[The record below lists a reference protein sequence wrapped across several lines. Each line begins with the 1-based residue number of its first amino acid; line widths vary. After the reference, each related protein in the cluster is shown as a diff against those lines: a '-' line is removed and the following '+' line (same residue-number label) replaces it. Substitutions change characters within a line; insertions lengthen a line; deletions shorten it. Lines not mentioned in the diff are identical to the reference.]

1 VVNCFYFAAH
11 KKKKYMKKIL
21 YTLTAILLLGS
32 GAKAD
37 EGMWIPLLLKKYNY
51 EEMKA
56 KGLKLTPEQLY
67 DVNNSSLKDAIVWFN
82 GGCTGEIISSKGL
95 VLTNHHCG
103 YDAIASN
110 STPENNRLDNGF
122 WAKNNGEEIPIP
134 GMWVSIVQRIE
145 DKTDFVLNQLQGV
158 SEKDRPAKL
167 QEIYKKLID
176 EAKKGTAYDAQMR
189 EMFKGNAFYLFVF
202 QKFNDI
208 RLVGTPPQSVGKF
221 GGDADNWMWPR
232 HTGDFSMFRI
242 YANKSNEAANYA
254 PDNVP
259 FTPKHSLPVN
269 TKGVKEGD
277 YAMIY
282 GFPGR
287 TNRYEFSQGIDLAVE
302 KVNPTIV
309 NLRDIRLKAWKE
321 VMDKNEGDRLKLSA
335 DYAQIANYWKYFI
348 GQTEQLKRLKV
359 VDFKKES
366 ETKFADFAK
375 GKPQYENVLTNVEKA
390 YVAYR
395 PIALQRTYL
404 GEGILGISMNSMASS
419 LMPFATNAKDNK
431 DTAAA
436 NRAIK
441 MAMANGEEFYASF
454 FPSADEK
461 IMAQILEMYYNNIP
475 ADQHPEYMKVIL
487 KSKGANNTEKFRVFA
502 KMVYAKSFFASKEKF
517 DAFCKAPTYKKLMA
531 DPCFA
536 MVEGFYNHYIS
547 NYKPQ
552 VDAFNAAIGPEARA
566 YIKGLMEM
574 NPTKIFYPDAN
585 SSLRLTYGS
594 VQAYEP
600 KDAVKFDYMTT
611 MDGIMEKYNPKDF
624 EFNAP
629 QKLLDLYK
637 AKDFGI
643 YKRADGK
650 MPVAFITNN
659 DITGGNSGSP
669 VIDGEGR
676 LIGLAFDGNWE
687 AMSGDI
693 VFDEK
698 YKRTINVDIRYVL
711 FLIDKLG
718 GAPHIVSEM
727 SLVQ

>member
-1 VVNCFYFAAH
+1 
-11 KKKKYMKKIL
+11 MKKIL
-21 YTLTAILLLGS
+21 YTLTTFLLLSTGL
-32 GAKAD
+32 KAD

-51 EEMKA
+51 EQMKA

-110 STPENNRLDNGF
+110 STPQNNILDNGF
-122 WAKNNGEEIPIP
+122 WAKNNGEEKPIA

-145 DKTDFVLNQLQGV
+145 DVSDRVQNELKGV

-167 QEIYKKLID
+167 QEIFKKITD
-176 EAKKGTAYDAQMR
+176 EVKKGNKLDALVR
-189 EMFKGNAFYLFVF
+189 EMFKGNAYYLFVF
-202 QKFNDI
+202 QRFTDI

-242 YANKSNEAANYA
+242 YANKDNEAAGYA
-254 PDNVP
+254 PDNIP
-259 FTPKHSLPVN
+259 YTPKHSLPVN

-287 TNRYEFSQGIDLAVE
+287 TNRYEFSQGIELAVE
-302 KVNPTIV
+302 KINPTIV
-309 NLRDIRLKAWKE
+309 RLRDIRLKAWKE

-335 DYAQIANYWKYFI
+335 DYASIANYWKYYI

-359 VDFKKES
+359 VSFKKEA
-366 ETKFADFAK
+366 EAKFYDFSK
-375 GKPQYENVLTNVEKA
+375 GNAQYENVLGNVEKA

-395 PIALQRTYL
+395 PIALQRIYL
-404 GEGILGISMNSMASS
+404 SEGIFGVSMNAMASGLIS
-419 LMPFATNAKDNK
+419 YANNAKDNK

-436 NRAIK
+436 NKAIK
-441 MAMANGEEFYASF
+441 ASLANAEDFYSSF

-461 IMAQILEMYYNNIP
+461 ILAQILEMYYNNIP
-475 ADQHPEYMKVIL
+475 VEQQAPFMATIL
-487 KSKGANNTEKFRVFA
+487 KSKGKTNTEKFQNYA
-502 KMVYAKSFFASKEKF
+502 KMVYAKSFLVSREKF
-517 DAFCKAPTYKKLMA
+517 EAFCSAPSYKKLMA

-536 MVEGFYNHYIS
+536 MVYAFNNNYLT

-552 VDAFNAAIGPEARA
+552 VDAFTAAIGPEARA
-566 YIKGLMEM
+566 YVRGLMEM
-574 NPTKIFYPDAN
+574 NPGKTFYPDAN

-611 MDGIMEKYNPKDF
+611 LDGVMEKYDPKNF

-629 QKLLDLYK
+629 QKLIDLYN

-669 VIDGEGR
+669 VIDGEGQ

-718 GAPHIVSEM
+718 GAPHIVAEM
-727 SLVQ
+727 KLIQ

>member
-1 VVNCFYFAAH
+1 MLSA
-11 KKKKYMKKIL
+11 
-21 YTLTAILLLGS
+21 LLLLAS
-32 GAKAD
+32 SQLKAD
-37 EGMWIPLLLKKYNY
+37 EGMWLPLLLKKYNY
-51 EEMKA
+51 EQMKA

-82 GGCTGEIISSKGL
+82 GGCTGEIISSQGL

-110 STPENNRLDNGF
+110 STPGNNILDDGF
-122 WAKNNGEEIPIP
+122 WAKNNGEEKPIP
-134 GMWVSIVQRIE
+134 GMWVSIVVKME
-145 DKTDFVLNQLQGV
+145 DMTDRVQSELTGIA
-158 SEKDRPAKL
+158 EKDRPAEL
-167 QEIYKKLID
+167 QKIFKRITD
-176 EAKKGTAYDAQMR
+176 EAKKGTSYDAQMR
-189 EMFKGNAFYLFVF
+189 EMFKGNAYYLFVF
-202 QKFNDI
+202 QRFNDI

-242 YANKSNEAANYA
+242 YVNKNNEAASYA
-254 PDNVP
+254 VDNVP
-259 FTPKHSLPVN
+259 YKPKHHLPINV
-269 TKGVKEGD
+269 KGVKEGD

-287 TNRYEFSQGIDLAVE
+287 TNRYEFSQGIELAVE

-321 VMDKNEGDRLKLSA
+321 VMDKSEGDRLKLSA
-335 DYAQIANYWKYFI
+335 DYASIANYWKYFI

-359 VDFKKES
+359 YDQKKAMEAYFNI
-366 ETKFADFAK
+366 FAQ
-375 GKPQYENVLTNVEKA
+375 GKPEYQNLLANVEKA

-404 GEGILGISMNSMASS
+404 SEGILGVSMNSFASG
-419 LMPFATNAKDNK
+419 LIPYETAAKDNK
-431 DTAAA
+431 DTAQA
-436 NRAIK
+436 RKAIASAK
-441 MAMANGEEFYASF
+441 SRVEDFYSAF
-454 FPSADEK
+454 FPTADEK
-461 IMAQILEMYYNNIP
+461 ILAQILEMYYNNIP
-475 ADQHPEYMKVIL
+475 VEQHAPIMASIL
-487 KSKGANNTEKFRVFA
+487 KSKGKTNTEKFSA
-502 KMVYAKSFFASKEKF
+502 YAAMVYAKSFFVSKEKF
-517 DAFCKAPTYKKLMA
+517 EAFAANPSYKKLMA
-531 DPCFA
+531 DPCYA
-536 MVEGFYNHYIS
+536 MVSSFYNHYIN
-547 NYKPQ
+547 NYKSK
-552 VDAFNAAIGPEARA
+552 VDEFNAAMGPEGRA

-574 NPTKIFYPDAN
+574 NPGKTFYPDAN

-600 KDAVKFDYMTT
+600 KDAVKFTYMTT
-611 MDGIMEKYNPKDF
+611 LDGVMEKYNPKDF
-624 EFNAP
+624 EFQVP
-629 QKLLDLYK
+629 QKLIDLYK
-637 AKDFGI
+637 AKDFGA
-643 YKRADGK
+643 YAREDGK
-650 MPVAFITNN
+650 LPVAFITNN

-698 YKRTINVDIRYVL
+698 YKRTINVDARYVL

-718 GAPHIVSEM
+718 GAPHIVNEM
-727 SLVQ
+727 TLVK

>member
-1 VVNCFYFAAH
+1 MLA
-11 KKKKYMKKIL
+11 
-21 YTLTAILLLGS
+21 LLIISTGV
-32 GAKAD
+32 KAD

-56 KGLKLTPEQLY
+56 KGLKLTAEQLY
-67 DVNNSSLKDAIVWFN
+67 DVNNSSMKDAIVWFN
-82 GGCTGEIISSKGL
+82 GGCTGEIISNKGL

-103 YDAIASN
+103 YGAIAEK
-110 STPENNRLDNGF
+110 STPQDNILDNGF
-122 WAKNNGEEIPIP
+122 WAKNNGEEKPIQ
-134 GMWVSIVQRIE
+134 GMWVSIVQKIE
-145 DKTDFVLNQLQGV
+145 DVSDKIIPELKGL
-158 SEKDRPAKL
+158 SEKDRAAKL
-167 QEIYKKLID
+167 QVLSKQIID
-176 EAKKGTAYDAQMR
+176 EAKKGNKLEVQLR
-189 EMFKGNAFYLFVF
+189 EMFKGNAYYLFTF
-202 QKFNDI
+202 QRFTDI

-242 YANKSNEAANYA
+242 YANKNNEAAGYA

-259 FTPKHSLPVN
+259 YVPKHSLPVN

-277 YAMIY
+277 FAMVY

-287 TNRYEFSQGIDLAVE
+287 TNRYEFSQGIELAVE
-302 KVNPTIV
+302 KINPTIV

-335 DYAQIANYWKYFI
+335 NYAQIANYWKYFI

-359 VDFKKES
+359 YEFKKEN
-366 ETKFADFAK
+366 EAKFNEFAK
-375 GKPQYENVLTNVEKA
+375 GKAEYENVLANVEKA
-390 YVAYR
+390 YQAYK
-395 PIALQRTYL
+395 PYALQRTYL
-404 GEGILGISMNSMASS
+404 SEGILGVSMNAKASS
-419 LMPFATNAKDNK
+419 LMAYANNINK

-436 NRAIK
+436 NKALK
-441 MAMANGEEFYASF
+441 SAMSGNQDFYGAF

-461 IMAQILEMYYNNIP
+461 ILAQILEMYFNNIP
-475 ADQHPEYMKVIL
+475 SDQHPSYMATIL
-487 KSKGANNTEKFRVFA
+487 KSKGKTNTEKFSSFA
-502 KMVYAKSFFASKEKF
+502 KMVYAKSMFSSIEKL
-517 DAFCKAPTYKKLMA
+517 DAFAKAPSYKKLMA

-536 MVEGFYNHYIS
+536 MVNAFYNHYLN
-547 NYKPQ
+547 NYKEK
-552 VDAFNAAIGPEARA
+552 VDAFNDAMGPEGRN

-574 NPTKIFYPDAN
+574 NPNKTFYPDAN

-594 VQAYEP
+594 VQSYEP
-600 KDAVKFDYMTT
+600 KDAVKFDYLTT
-611 MDGIMEKYNPKDF
+611 MDGIMEKYNPADF

-629 QKLLDLYK
+629 QKLLDLYQ
-637 AKDFGI
+637 AKDFGN
-643 YKRADGK
+643 YKNADGK

-669 VIDGEGR
+669 VIDGNGY

-693 VFDEK
+693 VFDAK

-718 GAPHIVSEM
+718 GAPHIVNEM
-727 SLVQ
+727 NLIK

>member
-1 VVNCFYFAAH
+1 
-11 KKKKYMKKIL
+11 MKKLL
-21 YTLTAILLLGS
+21 YSLAAIILLSTGV
-32 GAKAD
+32 KAD

-51 EEMKA
+51 EQMQA
-56 KGLKLTPEQLY
+56 KGLKLTAEQLY

-122 WAKNNGEEIPIP
+122 WAKNNGEEIPIS

-145 DKTDFVLNQLQGV
+145 DMTDRVQLELTGV
-158 SEKDRPAKL
+158 SETDRPAKL
-167 QEIYKKLID
+167 QAIYKKIID
-176 EAKKGTAYDAQMR
+176 ETKKGNTYDVQMR
-189 EMFKGNAFYLFVF
+189 EMFKGNAYYLFVF
-202 QKFNDI
+202 QRFTDI

-242 YANKSNEAANYA
+242 YANKENKAAVYA
-254 PDNVP
+254 PDNIP
-259 FTPKHSLPVN
+259 YAPKHSLPVN
-269 TKGVKEGD
+269 IKGVKEGD

-287 TNRYEFSQGIDLAVE
+287 TNRYEFSQGIELAVD

-321 VMDKNEGDRLKLSA
+321 VMNKDEGDRLKLSSR
-335 DYAQIANYWKYFI
+335 YAQIANYWKYFI

-359 VDFKKES
+359 YDYKKEN
-366 ETKFADFAK
+366 EAKFNEFAK
-375 GKPQYENVLTNVEKA
+375 GKPSYENVMANVEKA
-390 YVAYR
+390 YINYR

-404 GEGILGISMNSMASS
+404 FEGILGVSMNGFASS
-419 LMPFATNAKDNK
+419 LIPYATNTKDNK
-431 DTAAA
+431 DTASANKALMAA
-436 NRAIK
+436 KAG
-441 MAMANGEEFYASF
+441 ADEFYHSF
-454 FPSADEK
+454 FAVADEK
-461 IMAQILEMYYNNIP
+461 ILAQILEMFYNNIP
-475 ADQHPEYMKVIL
+475 ADQHPSYMSVIL
-487 KSKGANNTEKFRVFA
+487 KSKGATNSDKFRSYA
-502 KMVYAKSFFASKEKF
+502 KMVYAKSFFTSKEKF
-517 DAFCKAPTYKKLMA
+517 EAFANSPSYKKLMA

-536 MVEGFYNHYIS
+536 MVNAFYNNYIN
-547 NYKPQ
+547 NYKSK
-552 VDAFNAAIGPEARA
+552 VDEFNAAMGPEGRA
-566 YIKGLMEM
+566 YIRGLMEM
-574 NPTKIFYPDAN
+574 NPNKVYYPDAN

-600 KDAVKFDYMTT
+600 RDAVKFDYMTT
-611 MDGIMEKYNPKDF
+611 LDGVMEKYNPNDF
-624 EFNAP
+624 EFIVP
-629 QKLLDLYK
+629 QKLIDLYN
-637 AKDFGI
+637 AKDFGN
-643 YKRADGK
+643 YKREDGK
-650 MPVAFITNN
+650 LPVAFITNN

-727 SLVQ
+727 KLVQ

>member
-1 VVNCFYFAAH
+1 
-11 KKKKYMKKIL
+11 MKKIIYML
-21 YTLTAILLLGS
+21 SALLLLAS
-32 GAKAD
+32 SQLKAD
-37 EGMWIPLLLKKYNY
+37 EGMWLPLLLKKYNY
-51 EEMKA
+51 EQMKA

-82 GGCTGEIISSKGL
+82 GGCTGEIISSQGL

-110 STPENNRLDNGF
+110 STPGNNILDDGF
-122 WAKNNGEEIPIP
+122 WAKNNGEEKPIP
-134 GMWVSIVQRIE
+134 GMWVSIVVKME
-145 DKTDFVLNQLQGV
+145 DMTDRVQSELTGIA
-158 SEKDRPAKL
+158 EKDRPAEL
-167 QEIYKKLID
+167 QKIFKRITD
-176 EAKKGTAYDAQMR
+176 EAKKGTSYDAQMR
-189 EMFKGNAFYLFVF
+189 EMFKGNAYYLFVF
-202 QKFNDI
+202 QRFNDI

-242 YANKSNEAANYA
+242 YVNKNNEAASYA
-254 PDNVP
+254 VDNVP
-259 FTPKHSLPVN
+259 YKPKHHLPINV
-269 TKGVKEGD
+269 KGVKEGD

-287 TNRYEFSQGIDLAVE
+287 TNRYEFSQGIELAVE

-321 VMDKNEGDRLKLSA
+321 VMDKSEGDRLKLSA
-335 DYAQIANYWKYFI
+335 DYASIANYWKYFI

-359 VDFKKES
+359 YDQKKAMEAYFNI
-366 ETKFADFAK
+366 FAQ
-375 GKPQYENVLTNVEKA
+375 GKPEYQNLLANVEKA

-404 GEGILGISMNSMASS
+404 SEGILGVSMNSFASG
-419 LMPFATNAKDNK
+419 LIPYETAAKDNK
-431 DTAAA
+431 DTAQARKAIAA
-436 NRAIK
+436 AKSRV
-441 MAMANGEEFYASF
+441 EDFYSAF
-454 FPSADEK
+454 FPTADEK
-461 IMAQILEMYYNNIP
+461 ILAQILEMYYNNIP
-475 ADQHPEYMKVIL
+475 VEQHAPIMASIL
-487 KSKGANNTEKFRVFA
+487 KSKGKTNTEKFSA
-502 KMVYAKSFFASKEKF
+502 YAAMVYAKSFFVSKEKF
-517 DAFCKAPTYKKLMA
+517 EAFAANPSYKKLMA
-531 DPCFA
+531 DPCYA
-536 MVEGFYNHYIS
+536 MVSSFYNHYIN
-547 NYKPQ
+547 NYKSK
-552 VDAFNAAIGPEARA
+552 VDEFNAAMGPEGRA

-574 NPTKIFYPDAN
+574 NPGKTFYPDAN

-600 KDAVKFDYMTT
+600 KDAVKFTYMTT
-611 MDGIMEKYNPKDF
+611 LDGVMEKYNPKDF
-624 EFNAP
+624 EFQVP
-629 QKLLDLYK
+629 QKLIDLYK
-637 AKDFGI
+637 AKDFGA
-643 YKRADGK
+643 YAREDGK
-650 MPVAFITNN
+650 LQVAFITNN

-698 YKRTINVDIRYVL
+698 YKRTINVDARYVL

-718 GAPHIVSEM
+718 GAPHIVNEM
-727 SLVQ
+727 TLVK

>member
-1 VVNCFYFAAH
+1 
-11 KKKKYMKKIL
+11 MKKLL
-21 YTLTAILLLGS
+21 YSLTTLLLLS
-32 GAKAD
+32 SSLKAD

-51 EEMKA
+51 EQMKA

-82 GGCTGEIISSKGL
+82 GGCTGEIISDKGL

-110 STPENNRLDNGF
+110 STKDNNILDNGF

-145 DKTDFVLNQLQGV
+145 DMTDRVTTELAGV

-167 QEIYKKLID
+167 QEIFKKITD
-176 EAKKGTAYDAQMR
+176 EVKKGNKLEAQMR
-189 EMFKGNAFYLFVF
+189 EMFKGNAYYLFVF
-202 QKFNDI
+202 QRYTDI

-242 YANKSNEAANYA
+242 YANKSNEAAGYA

-259 FTPKHSLPVN
+259 FVPKHSLPVN
-269 TKGVKEGD
+269 IKGVKEGD

-287 TNRYEFSQGIDLAVE
+287 TNRYEFSQGIDLAIE

-321 VMDKNEGDRLKLSA
+321 VMDKNVSDRLKLSA

-348 GQTEQLKRLKV
+348 GQTEQMKRLKV
-359 VDFKKES
+359 YDYKVES
-366 ETKFADFAK
+366 EAKFKAFAQ
-375 GKPQYENVLTNVEKA
+375 GKPQYQNVLQNVENA

-395 PIALQRTYL
+395 PYALQRTYL
-404 GEGILGISMNSMASS
+404 SEGILGISMNGFASS
-419 LMPFATNAKDNK
+419 MIPYANNMKDNK

-436 NRAIK
+436 SRALK
-441 MAMANGEEFYASF
+441 MAQGNATEFYDAF
-454 FPSADEK
+454 FPTADQK
-461 IMAQILEMYYNNIP
+461 IMAQILEMYYMNIP
-475 ADQHPEYMKVIL
+475 ADQHPAYMAIIL
-487 KSKGANNTEKFRVFA
+487 KSKGKTTSEKFRSYA
-502 KMVYAKSFFASKEKF
+502 AMVYAKSFFASKEKF
-517 DAFCKAPTYKKLMA
+517 DAFMAAPSYKKLMA

-536 MVEGFYNHYIS
+536 MVSAFYNHYLN
-547 NYKPQ
+547 NYKVK
-552 VDAFNAAIGPEARA
+552 VDEFNAAIGPEARA

-574 NPTKIFYPDAN
+574 NPNKVFYPDAN

-611 MDGIMEKYNPKDF
+611 LDGVMEKYNPNDF
-624 EFNAP
+624 EFNVP
-629 QKLLDLYK
+629 TKLIDLYK
-637 AKDFGI
+637 AKDFGN

-650 MPVAFITNN
+650 LPVAFITNN

-669 VIDGEGR
+669 VIDGEGQ

-718 GAPHIVSEM
+718 GAPHIVAEM
-727 SLVQ
+727 KLVQ

>member
-1 VVNCFYFAAH
+1 
-11 KKKKYMKKIL
+11 MKKLL
-21 YTLTAILLLGS
+21 YTIAAFILLS
-32 GAKAD
+32 TGAKAD

-51 EEMKA
+51 EQMKA

-110 STPENNRLDNGF
+110 STKENNRLDNGF
-122 WAKNNGEEIPIP
+122 WAKNNGEEIPIN

-145 DKTDFVLNQLQGV
+145 DMTDRVQSELAGV

-167 QEIYKKLID
+167 QEIFKKITD
-176 EAKKGTAYDAQMR
+176 EAKKGTTYDAQMR
-189 EMFKGNAFYLFVF
+189 EMFKGNAYYLFIF
-202 QKFNDI
+202 QKFTDI

-242 YANKSNEAANYA
+242 YANKDNQAAKYA

-259 FTPKHSLPVN
+259 YTPKRSLPVSM
-269 TKGVKEGD
+269 KGVKEGD

-287 TNRYEFSQGIDLAVE
+287 TNRYEFSQGIELAVE

-321 VMDKNEGDRLKLSA
+321 VMNKDEGDRLKLSA

-359 VDFKKES
+359 YDYKKANES
-366 ETKFADFAK
+366 KFSDFAK
-375 GKPQYENVLTNVEKA
+375 GKAQYENVMANVEKA

-404 GEGILGISMNSMASS
+404 SEGILGVSMNGFASS
-419 LMPFATNAKDNK
+419 LIPYAMNSKDNK

-436 NRAIK
+436 NRAVK
-441 MAMANGEEFYASF
+441 AALANSEEFYNAF

-461 IMAQILEMYYNNIP
+461 ILAQILEMYYNNIP
-475 ADQHPEYMKVIL
+475 ADQHPAYMKTIL
-487 KSKGANNTEKFRVFA
+487 KSKGTTTADKFRSYA
-502 KMVYAKSFFASKEKF
+502 KMVYSKSFLVSKEKF
-517 DAFCKAPTYKKLMA
+517 EAFAKAPSYKKLMA

-536 MVEGFYNHYIS
+536 MVEGFYTHYLT
-547 NYKPQ
+547 NFKPQ
-552 VDAFNAAIGPEARA
+552 VDAFNAAMGPEGRA

-574 NPTKIFYPDAN
+574 NPGKTYYPDAN

-611 MDGIMEKYNPKDF
+611 LDGVMEKYDPKDF

-629 QKLLDLYK
+629 QKLIDLYN
-637 AKDFGI
+637 AKDFGN

-650 MPVAFITNN
+650 LPVAFITNN

-669 VIDGEGR
+669 VIDGDGN

-718 GAPHIVSEM
+718 NAPHVVAEM
-727 SLVQ
+727 KLVN

>member
-1 VVNCFYFAAH
+1 
-11 KKKKYMKKIL
+11 MKKLL
-21 YTLTAILLLGS
+21 YSIATLLLLSTGV
-32 GAKAD
+32 KAD

-51 EEMKA
+51 EQMKA
-56 KGLKLTPEQLY
+56 KGLKLTAEQLY

-110 STPENNRLDNGF
+110 STPGNNILDNGF
-122 WAKNNGEEIPIP
+122 WAKNNGEEKPIA

-145 DKTDFVLNQLQGV
+145 DKTDFVIGQLSGV

-167 QEIYKKLID
+167 QEIYKKITD
-176 EAKKGTAYDAQMR
+176 EFKKDGKFEGQMR
-189 EMFKGNAFYLFVF
+189 EMFKGNAYYLFVF
-202 QKFNDI
+202 QKFTDI

-242 YANKSNEAANYA
+242 YANKNNEAAGYA
-254 PDNVP
+254 PDNIP
-259 FTPKHSLPVN
+259 YTPKHSLPISM
-269 TKGVKEGD
+269 KGVKEGD

-287 TNRYEFSQGIDLAVE
+287 TNRYEFSQGIDLAIE

-309 NLRDIRLKAWKE
+309 KLRDIRLKAWKE

-335 DYAQIANYWKYFI
+335 DYASIANYWKYFI
-348 GQTEQLKRLKV
+348 GQTEQMKRLKV
-359 VDFKKES
+359 YDFKKES
-366 ETKFADFAK
+366 EAKFNEFAK
-375 GKPQYENVLTNVEKA
+375 GKPQYESVLANVENA

-404 GEGILGISMNSMASS
+404 GEGILGVSMNGMASS
-419 LMPFATNAKDNK
+419 LFPYATNAKDNK

-436 NRAIK
+436 NKAIK
-441 MAMANGEEFYASF
+441 AALANSEDFYSSF

-461 IMAQILEMYYNNIP
+461 ILAQILELYYNNIP
-475 ADQHPEYMKVIL
+475 ADQHPAYMAVIL
-487 KSKGANNTEKFRVFA
+487 KSKGKTTAEKFANYA
-502 KMVYAKSFFASKEKF
+502 KMVYAKSFFASKAKF
-517 DAFCKAPTYKKLMA
+517 EEFCKAPSYKKLMA
-531 DPCFA
+531 DPCYA
-536 MVEGFYNHYIS
+536 MVDAFYS
-547 NYKPQ
+547 NYLTKYKPQ
-552 VDAFNAAIGPEARA
+552 VDAFTAAIGPEARA
-566 YIKGLMEM
+566 YVRGLMEM
-574 NPTKIFYPDAN
+574 NPTKTFYPDAN

-611 MDGIMEKYNPKDF
+611 LDGVMEKYNPKDF

-629 QKLLDLYK
+629 QKLLDLYT
-637 AKDFGI
+637 AKDFGN
-643 YKRADGK
+643 YKREDGK

-698 YKRTINVDIRYVL
+698 YKRTINVDIRYVM

-718 GAPHIVSEM
+718 GAPHIVGEM
-727 SLVQ
+727 NLVK

>member
-1 VVNCFYFAAH
+1 MVNCFYFAAH

-441 MAMANGEEFYASF
+441 MATANGEEFYASF

-487 KSKGANNTEKFRVFA
+487 KSKGANNTEKFRVYA

-718 GAPHIVSEM
+718 GAPHIVNEM

>member
-1 VVNCFYFAAH
+1 
-11 KKKKYMKKIL
+11 MKKLL
-21 YTLTAILLLGS
+21 YTLAAIILLSS

-51 EEMKA
+51 EQMVA

-110 STPENNRLDNGF
+110 STKENNRLDNGF
-122 WAKNNGEEIPIP
+122 WAKNNGEEIPIN

-145 DKTDFVLNQLQGV
+145 DMTDRVQGELAGV

-167 QEIYKKLID
+167 QEIFKKITD
-176 EAKKGTAYDAQMR
+176 EAKKGTSYDAQMR
-189 EMFKGNAFYLFVF
+189 EMFKGNAYYLFIF
-202 QKFNDI
+202 QRFTDI

-242 YANKSNEAANYA
+242 YANKDNQAAKYA

-259 FTPKHSLPVN
+259 YSPKHSLPVSV
-269 TKGVKEGD
+269 KGVKEGD

-287 TNRYEFSQGIDLAVE
+287 TNRYEFSQGIELAVE

-321 VMDKNEGDRLKLSA
+321 VMNKDEGDRLKLSA

-359 VDFKKES
+359 YDYKKANEA
-366 ETKFADFAK
+366 KFNEFAK
-375 GKPQYENVLTNVEKA
+375 GKPQYENVMANVEKA

-404 GEGILGISMNSMASS
+404 SEGILGVSMNGFASS
-419 LMPFATNAKDNK
+419 MIPYASNAKDNK

-441 MAMANGEEFYASF
+441 GAEAIAEEFYASF

-461 IMAQILEMYYNNIP
+461 ILAQILEMYYNNIP
-475 ADQHPEYMKVIL
+475 ADQHPAYMKTIL
-487 KSKGANNTEKFRVFA
+487 KSKGATTAEKFRNYA

-517 DAFCKAPTYKKLMA
+517 EAFAKAPSYKKLMA

-536 MVEGFYNHYIS
+536 MVDGFYNNYLT

-552 VDAFNAAIGPEARA
+552 VDAFNAAMGPEGRA

-574 NPTKIFYPDAN
+574 NPSKIYYPDAN

-611 MDGIMEKYNPKDF
+611 LDGVMEKYDPKDF

-629 QKLLDLYK
+629 KKLIDLYN
-637 AKDFGI
+637 AKDFGN

-650 MPVAFITNN
+650 LPVAFITNN

-669 VIDGEGR
+669 VIDGEGN

-718 GAPHIVSEM
+718 DAPHVVAEM
-727 SLVQ
+727 KLVK

>member
-1 VVNCFYFAAH
+1 
-11 KKKKYMKKIL
+11 MKRII
-21 YTLTAILLLGS
+21 YTLLGMLLLS
-32 GAKAD
+32 STLKAD
-37 EGMWIPLLLKKYNY
+37 EGMWLPMLLKKYNY
-51 EEMKA
+51 EQMKA

-110 STPENNRLDNGF
+110 STPANNILDNGF

-134 GMWVSIVQRIE
+134 GMWVSIVQRME
-145 DKTDFVLNQLQGV
+145 DMTDRVQAELQGV
-158 SEKDRPAKL
+158 AEKDRPAKL
-167 QEIYKKLID
+167 NEIYKKITD
-176 EAKKGTAYDAQMR
+176 EAKKGNSYDAQMR
-189 EMFKGNAFYLFVF
+189 EMFKGNAYYLFVF
-202 QKFNDI
+202 QRYTDI

-242 YANKSNEAANYA
+242 YANKNNEAAKYS

-259 FTPKHSLPVN
+259 YVPKHSLPVN

-287 TNRYEFSQGIDLAVE
+287 TNRYEFSQGIEVAVD

-321 VMDKNEGDRLKLSA
+321 VMNKSEADRLKLSA

-359 VDFKKES
+359 YEYKKSQEAQ
-366 ETKFADFAK
+366 FAQFAK
-375 GKPQYENVLTNVEKA
+375 GKPQYENVLANVEKA
-390 YVAYR
+390 YADYR

-404 GEGILGISMNSMASS
+404 GEGILGVTMNSIAAS
-419 LMPFATNAKDNK
+419 LLPYANGAENNK
-431 DTAAA
+431 DTA
-436 NRAIK
+436 
-441 MAMANGEEFYASF
+441 MANKAIMGAKASAEDFYSAF
-454 FPSADEK
+454 FVSADQK
-461 IMAQILEMYYNNIP
+461 ILAQILEMYYNNIP
-475 ADQHPEYMKVIL
+475 VDQHPAYMAVIL
-487 KSKGANNTEKFRVFA
+487 KSKGKTNTEKFQNFA
-502 KMVYAKSFFASKEKF
+502 AMVYKKSLFASKESF
-517 DAFCKAPTYKKLMA
+517 LAFLNEPNFKKLNS

-536 MVEGFYNHYIS
+536 MVKAFYNHYL
-547 NYKPQ
+547 NNFKPR
-552 VDAFNAAIGPEARA
+552 VDAFNAAMGPEARA
-566 YIKGLMEM
+566 FIKGLMEM
-574 NPTKIFYPDAN
+574 NPGKIFYPDAN

-611 MDGIMEKYNPKDF
+611 LDGVMEKYNPKDF

-629 QKLLDLYK
+629 QKLLDLYN
-637 AKDFGI
+637 AKDFGD

-718 GAPHIVSEM
+718 GAPHIVGEM
-727 SLVQ
+727 NLVK

>member
-1 VVNCFYFAAH
+1 
-11 KKKKYMKKIL
+11 M
-21 YTLTAILLLGS
+21 TAFLLLSAGV
-32 GAKAD
+32 KAD

-56 KGLKLTPEQLY
+56 KGLKLTAEQLY
-67 DVNNSSLKDAIVWFN
+67 DVNNNSMKDAIVWFN

-103 YDAIASN
+103 YGAIADK
-110 STPENNRLDNGF
+110 STPQDNILDNGF
-122 WAKNNGEEIPIP
+122 WAKNNGEEKPIQ
-134 GMWVSIVQRIE
+134 GMWVSIVQKIE
-145 DKTDFVLNQLQGV
+145 DVSDKVLPELKGL
-158 SEKDRPAKL
+158 SEKDRATKL
-167 QEIYKKLID
+167 QAITKQLID
-176 EAKKGTAYDAQMR
+176 EAKKGNKFEVQIR
-189 EMFKGNAFYLFVF
+189 EMFKGNAYYLFTF
-202 QKFNDI
+202 QRFTDI

-242 YANKSNEAANYA
+242 YANKNNEAATYA

-259 FTPKHSLPVN
+259 YTPKHSLPVN
-269 TKGVKEGD
+269 TTGIKEGD
-277 YAMIY
+277 FAMVY

-287 TNRYEFSQGIDLAVE
+287 TNRYEFSQGIELAVE
-302 KVNPTIV
+302 KTNPTIV
-309 NLRDIRLKAWKE
+309 ALRDIRLKAWKE

-335 DYAQIANYWKYFI
+335 NYAQIANYWKYFI

-359 VDFKKES
+359 YDFKKEN
-366 ETKFADFAK
+366 EARFNAFAQ
-375 GKPQYENVLTNVEKA
+375 GKSDYQNVMANVEKA
-390 YVAYR
+390 YLAYR

-404 GEGILGISMNSMASS
+404 TEGILGVSINAKASS
-419 LMPFATNAKDNK
+419 LIGYASNVLK
-431 DTAAA
+431 DTATA
-436 NRAIK
+436 NK
-441 MAMANGEEFYASF
+441 VLKGAMGGNKDFYEAF

-461 IMAQILEMYYNNIP
+461 IMAQILEMYFTNIP
-475 ADQHPEYMKVIL
+475 KEQHPAYMAVIL
-487 KSKGANNTEKFRVFA
+487 KTKGANTSEKFRNYA
-502 KMVYAKSFFASKEKF
+502 KMVYAKSMFANEAKLN
-517 DAFCKAPTYKKLMA
+517 AFANAPSYKKLMA

-536 MVEGFYNHYIS
+536 MVYAFYNHYMD
-547 NYKPQ
+547 NYKAK
-552 VDAFNAAIGPEARA
+552 VDLFNEAMGPEGRN

-574 NPTKIFYPDAN
+574 NPNKTFYPDAN

-594 VQAYEP
+594 VQSYEP
-600 KDAVKFDYMTT
+600 KDAVKFDYVTT
-611 MDGIMEKYNPKDF
+611 MDGIIEKYNPADF

-629 QKLLDLYK
+629 QKLIDLYN
-637 AKDFGI
+637 AKDFGM
-643 YKRADGK
+643 YKNADGK

-669 VIDGEGR
+669 VIDGNGY

-693 VFDEK
+693 VFDAK

-718 GAPHIVSEM
+718 DAPHIVAEM
-727 SLVQ
+727 NLIK

>member
-1 VVNCFYFAAH
+1 
-11 KKKKYMKKIL
+11 MKKFLHII
-21 YTLTAILLLGS
+21 AVMLLLVS

-37 EGMWIPLLLKKYNY
+37 EGMWLPMLLKKYNY
-51 EEMKA
+51 EQMKA

-122 WAKNNGEEIPIP
+122 WAKNNGEEIPIA
-134 GMWVSIVQRIE
+134 GMWVSIVQRME
-145 DKTDFVLNQLQGV
+145 DMTDRVQNELKGV

-167 QEIYKKLID
+167 QEIFKKITT
-176 EAKKGTAYDAQMR
+176 EATAGTTYEAQMR
-189 EMFKGNAFYLFVF
+189 EMFRGNAYYLFIF
-202 QKFNDI
+202 QRFTDI

-242 YANKSNEAANYA
+242 YANKNNEASGYA
-254 PDNVP
+254 PDNIP
-259 FTPKHSLPVN
+259 YTPKHSLPIN
-269 TKGVKEGD
+269 IKGVKEGD

-287 TNRYEFSQGIDLAVE
+287 TNRYEFSQGIDLAIE

-348 GQTEQLKRLKV
+348 GQTEQMKRLKV
-359 VDFKKES
+359 YDFKVAS
-366 ETKFADFAK
+366 ENKFNEFAK
-375 GKPQYENVLTNVEKA
+375 GKPEFQDVIANVEKA

-395 PIALQRTYL
+395 PIALQRIYL
-404 GEGILGISMNSMASS
+404 GEGILGVSMNSMSTS
-419 LMPFATNAKDNK
+419 LFAYAKNAKDNK

-436 NRAIK
+436 NKAIK
-441 MAMANGEEFYASF
+441 GAQAGADEFYNSF

-461 IMAQILEMYYNNIP
+461 ILAQILEMYYNNIP
-475 ADQHPEYMKVIL
+475 VDQHPAYMAVIL
-487 KSKGANNTEKFRVFA
+487 KSKGATTAEKFRNYS
-502 KMVYAKSFFASKEKF
+502 KLVYAKSFLASKEKF
-517 DAFCKAPTYKKLMA
+517 DAFTKAPSYKKLMA

-536 MVEGFYNHYIS
+536 MTYAFYNHYLD
-547 NYKPQ
+547 NYKAQ
-552 VDAFNAAIGPEARA
+552 IDAFNAAIAPEARA

-574 NPTKIFYPDAN
+574 NPSKTFYPDAN

-611 MDGIMEKYNPKDF
+611 LDGVIEKYNPKDF

-629 QKLLDLYK
+629 QKLIDLYN
-637 AKDFGI
+637 AKDFGN
-643 YKRADGK
+643 YKREDGR

-698 YKRTINVDIRYVL
+698 YKRTINVDIRYVM

-718 GAPHIVSEM
+718 GAPHIVAEM
-727 SLVQ
+727 NLVQ

>member
-1 VVNCFYFAAH
+1 
-11 KKKKYMKKIL
+11 MKKLL
-21 YTLTAILLLGS
+21 YTMMALLILSTGV
-32 GAKAD
+32 KAD

-56 KGLKLTPEQLY
+56 KGLKLTAEQLY
-67 DVNNSSLKDAIVWFN
+67 DVNNSSMKDAIVWFN
-82 GGCTGEIISSKGL
+82 GGCTGEIISNKGL

-103 YDAIASN
+103 YGAIAEK
-110 STPENNRLDNGF
+110 STPQDNILDNGF
-122 WAKNNGEEIPIP
+122 WAKNNGEEKPIQ
-134 GMWVSIVQRIE
+134 GMWVSIVQKIE
-145 DKTDFVLNQLQGV
+145 DV
-158 SEKDRPAKL
+158 SDKIIPELKGLTEKERAAKL
-167 QEIYKKLID
+167 QTISKQLID
-176 EAKKGTAYDAQMR
+176 EAKKGNKLEVQLR
-189 EMFKGNAFYLFVF
+189 EMFKGNAYYLFTF
-202 QKFNDI
+202 QRFTDI

-242 YANKSNEAANYA
+242 YANKNNEAASYA

-259 FTPKHSLPVN
+259 YVPKHSLPVN

-277 YAMIY
+277 FAMVY

-302 KVNPTIV
+302 KINPTIV

-335 DYAQIANYWKYFI
+335 NYAQIANYWKYFI

-359 VDFKKES
+359 YDFKKEN
-366 ETKFADFAK
+366 EAKFNVFAK
-375 GKPQYENVLTNVEKA
+375 GKAEYENVLTNVEKA
-390 YVAYR
+390 YQAYK
-395 PIALQRTYL
+395 PYALQRTYL
-404 GEGILGISMNSMASS
+404 SEGILGVSMNAKASA
-419 LMPFATNAKDNK
+419 LLGYANNINK

-436 NRAIK
+436 NKALK
-441 MAMANGEEFYASF
+441 SAMASNAEFYDAF

-461 IMAQILEMYYNNIP
+461 ILAQILEMYFNSIP
-475 ADQHPEYMKVIL
+475 SDQHPAYMATIL
-487 KSKGANNTEKFRVFA
+487 KSKGKTNTEKFRNFA
-502 KMVYAKSFFASKEKF
+502 KMVYTKSMFTSPEKLDAFAKSPS
-517 DAFCKAPTYKKLMA
+517 YKKLMA

-536 MVEGFYNHYIS
+536 MVNAFYNHYLN
-547 NYKPQ
+547 NYKEK
-552 VDAFNAAIGPEARA
+552 VDAFNDAIGPEGRS

-574 NPTKIFYPDAN
+574 NPNKTFYPDAN

-594 VQAYEP
+594 VQSYEP
-600 KDAVKFDYMTT
+600 KDAVKFDYITT
-611 MDGIMEKYNPKDF
+611 MDGIMEKYNPSDF

-629 QKLLDLYK
+629 QKLIDLYH
-637 AKDFGI
+637 AKDFGE
-643 YKRADGK
+643 YKNADGK

-669 VIDGEGR
+669 VIDGNGN

-693 VFDEK
+693 VFDAK

-718 GAPHIVSEM
+718 GAPHIVQEM
-727 SLVQ
+727 NLVK

>member
-1 VVNCFYFAAH
+1 MLSA
-11 KKKKYMKKIL
+11 
-21 YTLTAILLLGS
+21 LLLLAS
-32 GAKAD
+32 SQLKAD
-37 EGMWIPLLLKKYNY
+37 EGMWLPLLLKKYNY
-51 EEMKA
+51 EQMKA

-82 GGCTGEIISSKGL
+82 GGCTGEIISSQGL

-110 STPENNRLDNGF
+110 STPGNNILDDGF
-122 WAKNNGEEIPIP
+122 WAKNNGEEKPIP
-134 GMWVSIVQRIE
+134 GMWVSIVVKME
-145 DKTDFVLNQLQGV
+145 DMTDRVQSELTGIA
-158 SEKDRPAKL
+158 EKDRPAEL
-167 QEIYKKLID
+167 QKIFKRITD
-176 EAKKGTAYDAQMR
+176 EAKKGTSYDAQMR
-189 EMFKGNAFYLFVF
+189 EMFKGNAYYLFVF
-202 QKFNDI
+202 QRFNDI

-242 YANKSNEAANYA
+242 YVNKNNEAASYA
-254 PDNVP
+254 VDNVP
-259 FTPKHSLPVN
+259 YKPKHHLPINV
-269 TKGVKEGD
+269 KGVKEGD

-287 TNRYEFSQGIDLAVE
+287 TNRYEFSQGIELAVE

-321 VMDKNEGDRLKLSA
+321 VMDKSEGDRLKLSA
-335 DYAQIANYWKYFI
+335 DYASIANYWKYFI

-359 VDFKKES
+359 YDQKKAMEAYFNI
-366 ETKFADFAK
+366 FAQ
-375 GKPQYENVLTNVEKA
+375 GKPEYQNLLANVEKA

-404 GEGILGISMNSMASS
+404 SEGILGVSMNSFASG
-419 LMPFATNAKDNK
+419 LIPYETAAKDNK
-431 DTAAA
+431 DTAQARKAIAA
-436 NRAIK
+436 AKSRV
-441 MAMANGEEFYASF
+441 EDFYSAF
-454 FPSADEK
+454 FPTADEK
-461 IMAQILEMYYNNIP
+461 ILAQILEMYYNNIP
-475 ADQHPEYMKVIL
+475 VEQHAPIMASIL
-487 KSKGANNTEKFRVFA
+487 KSKGKTNTEKFSA
-502 KMVYAKSFFASKEKF
+502 YAAMVYAKSFFVSKEKF
-517 DAFCKAPTYKKLMA
+517 EAFADNPSYKKLMA
-531 DPCFA
+531 DPCYA
-536 MVEGFYNHYIS
+536 MVSSFYNHYIN
-547 NYKPQ
+547 NYKSK
-552 VDAFNAAIGPEARA
+552 VDEFNAAMGPEGRA

-574 NPTKIFYPDAN
+574 NPGKTFYPDAN

-600 KDAVKFDYMTT
+600 KDAVKFTYMTT
-611 MDGIMEKYNPKDF
+611 LDGVMEKYNPKDF
-624 EFNAP
+624 EFQVP
-629 QKLLDLYK
+629 QKLIDLYN
-637 AKDFGI
+637 AKDFGA
-643 YKRADGK
+643 YAREDGK
-650 MPVAFITNN
+650 LPVAFITNN

-698 YKRTINVDIRYVL
+698 YKRTINVDARYVL

-718 GAPHIVSEM
+718 GAPHIVNEM
-727 SLVQ
+727 TLVK